1 MELATRC
8 AGLLSQVRRTR
19 RRYVSLLYEF
29 QEVRFTFARLRNDLR
44 RTRLAC
50 DLAASC
56 AVLPDPPVYAFT
68 RAAAGVVSIA
78 RQPRITGGAGRQFL
92 HCWTEP
98 MPEGSVL
105 YAEGEVDV
113 ATAPLFAN
121 AIAAAFRESRRVIV
135 DLSRLRYL
143 DGAGVHVLENA
154 AQAHGSRFVVVGSR
168 PEIHRLFDILGLT
181 NVLPVVATVDA
192 ARAYI
197 RDQ

>member
-1 MELATRC
+1 MEPATRY
-8 AGLLSQVRRTR
+8 AGLLSQVHRTR
-19 RRYVSLLYEF
+19 RRYVSLCYQF

-50 DLAASC
+50 DLAAPYA
-56 AVLPDPPVYAFT
+56 AVPDPPIYAFT
-68 RAAAGVVSIA
+68 RTAAGVVSIV
-78 RQPRITGGAGRQFL
+78 RRPRITGGAGPAFL
-92 HCWTEP
+92 HCRTEP
-98 MPEGSVL
+98 VPEGCVL
-105 YAEGEVDV
+105 CAEGEVDV

-121 AIAAAFRESRRVIV
+121 AVAAAFRESRRVIV
-135 DLSRLRYL
+135 DLSRLGYL
-143 DGAGVHVLENA
+143 DGAGVHVLEDA
-154 AQAHGSRFVVVGSR
+154 AQAHGGRFVVVGSR